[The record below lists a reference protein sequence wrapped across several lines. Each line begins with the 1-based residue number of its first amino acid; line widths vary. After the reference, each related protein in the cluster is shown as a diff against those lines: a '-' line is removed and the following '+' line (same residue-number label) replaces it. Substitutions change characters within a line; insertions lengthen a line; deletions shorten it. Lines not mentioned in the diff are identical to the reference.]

1 MNYLTEIETASDR
14 TELGSGSDAWFV
26 VYTKPRQELIA
37 LENLA
42 RQHFEAYCPNVAI
55 TRRRKSQLV
64 SLIEPYFPR
73 YIFLRFNLQSDNW
86 APVRCTR
93 GVSGLVRFGGV
104 PRQVPH
110 RLIKALKANENAQQ
124 LQRFVPKSWKQ
135 GEAVEIEQGP
145 FAGYR
150 CIFQAERSTD
160 RVTVLMDIVGKQ
172 TRATL
177 LKQDLQIPK
186 FA

>member
-1 MNYLTEIETASDR
+1 MNYLTEINPAFDEIEPANGA
-14 TELGSGSDAWFV
+14 LAWFV
-26 VYTKPRQELIA
+26 VYTKPRQELVA

-64 SLIEPYFPR
+64 SLIEPFFPR

-104 PRQVPH
+104 PRQVPS
-110 RLIKALKANENAQQ
+110 RLIHALKANENAQQ
-124 LQRFVPKSWKQ
+124 LQRSNPKSWKP
-135 GEAVEIEQGP
+135 GEVVEIEQGP

-160 RVTVLMDIVGKQ
+160 RVSVLMDIVGKQ

-177 LKQDLQIPK
+177 LRQDLQVPQL
-186 FA
+186 A